1 MSVLHKLESVYG
13 KGEII
18 MRRKKEAEERRKQAE
33 ESVRRMLEDPDFC
46 WLVAYYDALA
56 EMSGITAEDAL
67 KDAMENRKE
76 HRSNSC
82 LQERG
87 AKNENQT
94 SGRRKETKVFIN
106 QDTYEYLVKNKGDK
120 SLSYAIAE
128 IVEQHIEK
136 MKNPPVRF

>member
-13 KGEII
+13 KGGIT

-76 HRSNSC
+76 HKFKFVF
-82 LQERG
+82 
-87 AKNENQT
+87 A
-94 SGRRKETKVFIN
+94 RKGGK
-106 QDTYEYLVKNKGDK
+106 K
-120 SLSYAIAE
+120 
-128 IVEQHIEK
+128 
-136 MKNPPVRF
+136 